1 MEKIK
6 EWYDGL
12 KKQMKIFVW
21 FVIAIIVLIILS
33 KIGIL

>member
-6 EWYDGL
+6 AWFGGL
-12 KKQMKIFVW
+12 KKQYKMLVIFGC
-21 FVIAIIVLIILS
+21 IIVVLIILS

>member
-6 EWYDGL
+6 EWYHGL
-12 KKQMKIFVW
+12 KKQMKMFVW
-21 FVIAIIVLIILS
+21 FALLVIVLIILS